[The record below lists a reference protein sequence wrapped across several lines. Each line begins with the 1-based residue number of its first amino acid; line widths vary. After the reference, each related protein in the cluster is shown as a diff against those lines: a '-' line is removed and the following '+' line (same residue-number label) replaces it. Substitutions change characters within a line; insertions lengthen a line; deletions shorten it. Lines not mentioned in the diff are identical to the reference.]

1 MIDKSDLLGMLLSGC
16 SSVMDARE
24 ELNEIDGKWGSANQG
39 DTMAMLAQA
48 IMGAAQ
54 KSSRKKKNGKDGGIK
69 SLLGDVAEAVTG
81 TKGGGMM
88 GTLLGTWL
96 EGMFESA
103 PEDDSD
109 EMDELSLK
117 DLFGG
122 ALKALEGESDAREG
136 DKTLMDTLIPATK
149 ALMGSKGGL
158 LEMLTAAVTA
168 GDEGAEK
175 TKKYASK
182 YGKAGKHGKKT
193 VGTPDAGAMSMKYF
207 LDGMLKALL

>member
-16 SSVMDARE
+16 TSVMGARE

-69 SLLGDVAEAVTG
+69 SMLGDVAEAVTG

-103 PEDDSD
+103 PEDDFD
-109 EMDELSLK
+109 VILQIM
-117 DLFGG
+117 
-122 ALKALEGESDAREG
+122 REN
-136 DKTLMDTLIPATK
+136 
-149 ALMGSKGGL
+149 SR
-158 LEMLTAAVTA
+158 
-168 GDEGAEK
+168 
-175 TKKYASK
+175 
-182 YGKAGKHGKKT
+182 
-193 VGTPDAGAMSMKYF
+193 
-207 LDGMLKALL
+207 